1 MTPITRNNLKEKH
14 VGKKLADRSSQKVL
28 DDYTSAWKIWKGL
41 CTCKKNVSKLLILC
55 GKKNKIRYSWEKHSF
70 AKKWSNLN
78 ECEKMVCLI
87 LIL

>member
-55 GKKNKIRYSWEKHSF
+55 GKKNKIRYSWEKVKRVFTASL
-70 AKKWSNLN
+70 KNG
-78 ECEKMVCLI
+78 VI
-87 LIL
+87 